1 MTTRDDELREVA
13 ATSSVNARRRRL
25 LRAALATGLMLMLG
39 IALLRLDVP
48 PEEAPPVVPAAH
60 TAPAPQQDASSAPPA
75 VAAGPDAPP
84 PADPASPLPAVADSS
99 PLPADPPAD
108 AAAAPPAT
116 PEASAPPTVAAS
128 PAVAEDPPPAAPETA
143 SPQRAGSPPPGPGFM
158 VQLGV
163 FTDGDN
169 AESLRRELARN
180 GYPAH
185 LQSRVVL
192 GPFPDRKSALAAQ
205 EKVRRERKLDG
216 MILAPRKH

>member
-1 MTTRDDELREVA
+1 MRDDGPREVA
-13 ATSSVNARRRRL
+13 GTTPVNARRGLL

-39 IALLRLDVP
+39 IALLRLDAP
-48 PEEAPPVVPAAH
+48 RQEAPPVVPAA
-60 TAPAPQQDASSAPPA
+60 PEQDASAVPPA
-75 VAAGPDAPP
+75 VAPGPEAPP
-84 PADPASPLPAVADSS
+84 PVAPAGPLPAVAEPS

-108 AAAAPPAT
+108 AT
-116 PEASAPPTVAAS
+116 AAS
-128 PAVAEDPPPAAPETA
+128 PATPPAPLPAAASAAVAEAPPPAAPETA
-143 SPQRAGSPPPGPGFM
+143 SPQRAGGPPPGPGFM